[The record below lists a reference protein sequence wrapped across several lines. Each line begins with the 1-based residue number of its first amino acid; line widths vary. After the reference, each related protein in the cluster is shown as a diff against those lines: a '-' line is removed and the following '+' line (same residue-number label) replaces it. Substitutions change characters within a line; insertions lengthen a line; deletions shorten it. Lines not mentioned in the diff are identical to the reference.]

1 MHLRG
6 IALDIPVPRTQ
17 HLMVGEGA
25 HRVGDAQLL
34 VKVVGVTAE
43 SLEQFTPLDTTNSRD
58 SLDDILPMMN
68 KNHVLDQV
76 DTIIEVDL
84 MVDDDPIVDATMQ
97 TMQINTQGDVQE
109 GRGLQLWQPLVC
121 FGEWVFL
128 VRKHNHMCN
137 MATTKHYLFDEPFT
151 IDEAIKLAE
160 HKEWI

>member
-1 MHLRG
+1 
-6 IALDIPVPRTQ
+6 
-17 HLMVGEGA
+17 
-25 HRVGDAQLL
+25 
-34 VKVVGVTAE
+34 
-43 SLEQFTPLDTTNSRD
+43 
-58 SLDDILPMMN
+58 MMN

-76 DTIIEVDL
+76 DTIIEVDS

-109 GRGLQLWQPLVC
+109 GHELQLWQPLVC

-128 VRKHNHMCN
+128 ARKHNHMCN
-137 MATTKHYLFDEPFT
+137 MATTKHYLFVEPFT